1 MKGYTKSKLL
11 SPSPLRTVSVLGERN
26 GAHFGIIR
34 HDIRVAI
41 GRVESRPSPVPSP
54 LKQRSRSSSPK
65 VMASMGG
72 RIERLERD
80 VLETTSGD
88 VSPSWSRALEGA
100 QSPAQSAAKMALQKR
115 ALELGLTAYPAH
127 MI

>member
-1 MKGYTKSKLL
+1 
-11 SPSPLRTVSVLGERN
+11 
-26 GAHFGIIR
+26 
-34 HDIRVAI
+34 
-41 GRVESRPSPVPSP
+41 
-54 LKQRSRSSSPK
+54 
-65 VMASMGG
+65 MASMGG